1 MKIEKEKKKIC
12 KFILKNTCYIIVIF
26 LLLYNILY
34 SINTAISK
42 NDYFSVGGI
51 SIFNMDNDLM
61 NDEINKND
69 IVIVKKVAREELKI
83 GDIVA
88 YKVNDNTR
96 INKIFNYK
104 NGYIT
109 KSNKNYQPDIEI
121 IDYDEIIGKKV
132 YIIKNIGV
140 IIVILQSKITS
151 LLILLFL
158 IMYFIYNKKIYNK
171 KKERSRKK
179 KKFLKQK

>member
-1 MKIEKEKKKIC
+1 MIQ
-12 KFILKNTCYIIVIF
+12 FT
-26 LLLYNILY
+26 
-34 SINTAISK
+34 
-42 NDYFSVGGI
+42 
-51 SIFNMDNDLM
+51 
-61 NDEINKND
+61 
-69 IVIVKKVAREELKI
+69 
-83 GDIVA
+83 
-88 YKVNDNTR
+88 
-96 INKIFNYK
+96 KIFNYK